1 MSQANDQM
9 IAFNKTVLEA
19 ASRFAAIALEGAE
32 EMMKVQMEATKSV
45 FADGAQ
51 NAKALAEAKDLQ
63 DLGQLKNA
71 LVQPNMEKAAS
82 YLKSVYNVATAT
94 QQEIS
99 KLLEEQASAFNKRIE
114 ETVEQGAKAAPPG
127 TEAAMAAYKSAFSA
141 VNSVYDNMLKMTK
154 QFSELTQANM
164 ETMSA
169 QAARVAKKSRT

>member
-1 MSQANDQM
+1 MLSD
-9 IAFNKTVLEA
+9 L
-19 ASRFAAIALEGAE
+19 
-32 EMMKVQMEATKSV
+32 
-45 FADGAQ
+45 
-51 NAKALAEAKDLQ
+51 KALAEAKDLQ
-63 DLGQLKNA
+63 DLGQLKSA
-71 LVQPNMEKAAS
+71 LKQPNMEKAAS
-82 YLKSVYNVATAT
+82 YLKSVYNVTAAT

-164 ETMSA
+164 
-169 QAARVAKKSRT
+169 